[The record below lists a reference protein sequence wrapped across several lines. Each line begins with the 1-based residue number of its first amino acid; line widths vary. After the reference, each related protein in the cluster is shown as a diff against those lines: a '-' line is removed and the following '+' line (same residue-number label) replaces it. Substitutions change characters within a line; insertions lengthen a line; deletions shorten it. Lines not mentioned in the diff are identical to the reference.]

1 MFAIAANFGALT
13 WLWAMAATERISAV
27 PEPAGL
33 GAWRQRFGAQARRA
47 APLPL
52 AHRLALLY
60 LAAPLGVWLVGWF
73 AWWVGLPLAALLAV
87 ALLGALGGSWRPRT
101 WRVGG
106 GLAAATLIWVLLSP
120 VSGVFLPEG
129 QDWIAHRATF
139 LDLGGDWPVYLTEF
153 VDRPQPLFR
162 YHLGYFIVPGL
173 IGKWLGTT
181 ALNWAVPLWT
191 WTGLT
196 LLAVLFSHALPSLRT
211 ALLAVVVGVVL
222 FSGMDALQ
230 YVLREG
236 PWDGVARFWDRVDKR
251 LSPVFLMNRDSPVFL
266 EYLANALQFRNS
278 PQHFLA
284 GGIGAMLI
292 LQLRGNARFLAV
304 VGVVLVCCAF
314 WSAFVAVGL
323 VVLTVGLFC
332 GEGARRSIAWPNTLV
347 APVLAAVVAL
357 YFGSGTADFPHG
369 WLWHLYPSGSR
380 MACDVLALYF
390 CEFGV
395 LTALI
400 WRLRPSAVSDPIFV
414 AALLVLLAVPW
425 YWYGDYDFSELTLR
439 VVVPSLFV
447 LGYHATRILTARL
460 PDAAAPRGG
469 LAANKAGAPR
479 DGAAQGVVGRW
490 LAFATL
496 ATVLAI
502 GALSALAEFSIVLRR
517 PGWVP
522 YGPTHGNMS
531 TTLWATAVEQRVARA
546 PPPLLRLLLGRRDNN
561 SASKGD
567 LLVRADYDLYL
578 RGDFLVYAREVC
590 DVDFER
596 TTRFFLRCRGEAG
609 SRGAQATPPERFH
622 EFGLR
627 PAHLRR
633 GEPCVFGRRLPA
645 WATGRIRLGQTVPGE
660 GVVWEAEVPIGAQ
673 GRTQGRILRR
683 SESFFAARH
692 KALRDAAVGAP
703 AVRSFFDVFVTGDAL
718 ILTRTPCVAADTSAK
733 FLLHAFPL
741 RPETLPAHRV
751 RAGFDNLD
759 FRFGERGALVD
770 GECATATPLP
780 SYSLS
785 RVRVGQWREAQRR
798 ETQGV
803 VLWQAEIKFARDAGA
818 VD

>member
-1 MFAIAANFGALT
+1 M
-13 WLWAMAATERISAV
+13 
-27 PEPAGL
+27 
-33 GAWRQRFGAQARRA
+33 
-47 APLPL
+47 
-52 AHRLALLY
+52 
-60 LAAPLGVWLVGWF
+60 GV
-73 AWWVGLPLAALLAV
+73 
-87 ALLGALGGSWRPRT
+87 S
-101 WRVGG
+101 
-106 GLAAATLIWVLLSP
+106 LAAAMLVWVLLSP
-120 VSGVFLPEG
+120 VGGMFLPEG

-139 LDLGGDWPVYLTEF
+139 LDLAGDWPVYLAEF

-173 IGKWLGTT
+173 VGKWLGTT

-196 LLAVLFSHALPSLRT
+196 LLAVLFSHALPSLRA
-211 ALLAVVVGVVL
+211 ALLAIVVGVVL
-222 FSGMDALQ
+222 FGGMDALQ

-236 PWDGVARFWDRVDKR
+236 PWDGVVRFWDRVNRR
-251 LSPVFLMNRDSPVFL
+251 LSPVFLMNRDSPMFL

-284 GGIGAMLI
+284 GGIGAMLV
-292 LQLRGNARFLAV
+292 LQLREHARFLAV

-323 VVLTVGLFC
+323 AVLTVGLFC
-332 GEGARRSIAWPNTLV
+332 GEGTRRSLAWPNTLA
-347 APVLAAVVAL
+347 APLLAGVVAL
-357 YFGSGTADFPHG
+357 YFASGLVDFPHG
-369 WLWHLYPSGSR
+369 WLWHLYPSGWR
-380 MACDVLALYF
+380 MAWDVLALYF

-395 LTALI
+395 LAALL
-400 WRLRPSAVSDPIFV
+400 WRLRPGVVRDPIFV
-414 AALLVLLAVPW
+414 AALLVLLVVPW

-460 PDAAAPRGG
+460 PEVAALGREFGG
-469 LAANKAGAPR
+469 EAGRDVAGSKAGESLNSVT
-479 DGAAQGVVGRW
+479 QGVVGRR
-490 LAFATL
+490 LAFAAL
-496 ATVLAI
+496 ATVLAV

-522 YGPTHGNMS
+522 YGPTDGNTS

-546 PPPLLRLLLGRRDNN
+546 PPPLLQLLLARRGRDGTP
-561 SASKGD
+561 KGD
-567 LLVRADYDLYL
+567 LLLRADYDLYL

-596 TTRFFLRCRGEAG
+596 TTRFFLRRRDEARSGEE
-609 SRGAQATPPERFH
+609 QPATPAPSR

-633 GEPCVFGRRLPA
+633 GHPCVFGRRLPV
-645 WATGRIRLGQTVPGE
+645 WATARIRLGQSVPRE
-660 GVVWEAEVPIGAQ
+660 GVVWEADVPFDSHL
-673 GRTQGRILRR
+673 RTESRVVRR

-692 KALRDAAVGAP
+692 KALRDATVGTPVA
-703 AVRSFFDVFVTGDAL
+703 RSFFDVFVAGDAL
-718 ILTRTPCVAADTSAK
+718 IFAKTPCDTTDTAAK
-733 FLLHAFPL
+733 FLVHAFPL
-741 RPETLPAHRV
+741 QDETLPAHRQH
-751 RAGFDNLD
+751 AGFENLD
-759 FRFGERGALVD
+759 FRFGERGALFD
-770 GECATATPLP
+770 GECATAATLP

-785 RVRVGQWREAQRR
+785 RVRVGQWH
-798 ETQGV
+798 ETRGDI
-803 VLWQAEIKFARDAGA
+803 LWQAEIDFARDVVA